1 VRSGASVRL
10 QILLEGLHSEEQ
22 PKIAPALRPRLGV
35 AHFFLVNR
43 FRPGSLLICF
53 IRDTIIKFVG
63 VLNAP
68 GAQYDVLLFVNK
80 VGDTEIL
87 VSLLDTRLIS
97 PVD

>member
-1 VRSGASVRL
+1 
-10 QILLEGLHSEEQ
+10 
-22 PKIAPALRPRLGV
+22 
-35 AHFFLVNR
+35 
-43 FRPGSLLICF
+43 LICF
-53 IRDTIIKFVG
+53 TRDTIIKFVG

-80 VGDTEIL
+80 VGDTEPL